1 MKKGLN
7 PIMMIYTDQIKNE
20 KIVTKEITRRGK
32 KVKQSLDILTFDIEV
47 TSAWMDPGRGLISY
61 EPGHRAEYWNSM
73 EKYALPY
80 IWQFSFNEH
89 VYYNRNIYS
98 FKNVLED
105 LPQDVE
111 FICWIHNLSYEFAF
125 LINFLTVKKIFAR
138 TPHKPMYVIFNEFP
152 NVTFKCSYILT
163 NLSLAQWG
171 KQLGLQKLDTLDY
184 TEKIRTPYTEL
195 DPDELDYC
203 SRDCEIVFRGIKDH
217 LQHYKDV
224 WDIPNTSTGK
234 IRRVVKK
241 LVTNDYEYMKDM
253 HKCIPADAIEYK
265 RFQDVFAGGYTHS
278 NRKYTGQ
285 IIDTGGEH
293 VDFASSYPY
302 SILAYKYPLNKWSY
316 MGTRLPDPKTFE
328 YRAYIMKLH
337 FKNIHSISWNTY
349 ISSSKSRSTHTVY
362 DNGRVIAA
370 CTEDKDDP
378 GELWITCT
386 EQDYITICNNYEWDS
401 VESLGTW
408 VCHKRYL
415 PTIFIDY
422 ILKLYE
428 DKTMLKGVD
437 PVRYAISKQYI
448 NSCFGMM
455 VTSLFSSQVLF
466 NIDKPEQWYM
476 DELTPEQVNK
486 ELDKLRVWYNKK
498 YFLSYPVGCWITAYS
513 RRRLWEAME
522 KIDSRVL
529 YCDTDSIFYTGHYD
543 WTDFNKRTD
552 ARLKAAMDYHGID
565 FERTRPADPDGVI
578 HPLGQFDYEEPWE
591 RFISMGAKKYLE
603 ERKGRLYMTVAGIN
617 KGAVDCLDG
626 KIENFKDGFIF
637 DKDHPSVHK
646 LEHAYLTDM
655 KRVIYPD
662 GFVSD
667 LKYGINMRPTG
678 YQLSEP
684 RIDNWLDIL
693 YETAFKTTEA
703 DQIKR
708 RGHFNV

>member
-1 MKKGLN
+1 MIKYSDQMKN
-7 PIMMIYTDQIKNE
+7 M
-20 KIVTKEITRRGK
+20 KIETKEVTRRGK
-32 KVKQSLDILTFDIEV
+32 KVKRSLDILTFDIEV
-47 TSAWMDPGRGLISY
+47 TSAWMDPKEGLISY
-61 EPGHRAEYWNSM
+61 RPGCSAEYWNSM
-73 EKYALPY
+73 EKYSLPY
-80 IWQFSFNEH
+80 IWQFSFNDQ

-98 FKNVLED
+98 FENVLED
-105 LPQDVE
+105 LPGDVE
-111 FICWIHNLSYEFAF
+111 FIIWIHNLAYEFAF

-138 TPHKPMYVIFNEFP
+138 SPHKPMYVIFNEFP
-152 NVTFKCSYILT
+152 NITFKCSYILT

-184 TEKIRTPYTEL
+184 TQMIRTPYTEL
-195 DPDELDYC
+195 TQEELDYC

-217 LQHYKDV
+217 LNQYKDV

-234 IRRVVKK
+234 IRRVVKGI
-241 LVTNDYEYMKDM
+241 VTKDYEYMKDM
-253 HKCIPADAIEYK
+253 HKCIPQDAVEYR
-265 RFQDVFAGGYTHS
+265 RFQDIFAGGYTHS

-285 IIDTGGEH
+285 IVANGGGEH
-293 VDFASSYPY
+293 VDFSSSYPY
-302 SILAYKYPLNKWSY
+302 SILAFPYPLNKWSFI
-316 MGTRLPDPKTFE
+316 GNRLPDPDTFE
-328 YRAYIMKLH
+328 YRAYILKLH
-337 FKNIHSISWNTY
+337 FKNIRSISWNTY
-349 ISSSKSRSTHTVY
+349 ISSSKSRSTNTLY
-362 DNGRVIAA
+362 DNGRVIKA
-370 CTEDKDDP
+370 D
-378 GELWITCT
+378 ELWITCT
-386 EQDYITICNNYEWDS
+386 EQDLITIINNYEWDS
-401 VESLGTW
+401 IESEGTW

-415 PTIFIDY
+415 PTIFIEY

-455 VTSLFSSQVLF
+455 VTALFSAMVQF
-466 NIDKPEQWYM
+466 NIDIPEQWYM
-476 DELTPEQVNK
+476 EELTADKVNK
-486 ELDKLRVWYNKK
+486 ELDKLRIWYNKK

-543 WTDFNKRTD
+543 WSEFNRITD
-552 ARLKAAMDYHGID
+552 ARLRAAMEYHGID

-578 HPLGQFDYEEPWE
+578 HPLGQFDYEEPWD
-591 RFISMGAKKYLE
+591 RFISLGAKKYLE
-603 ERKGRLYMTVAGIN
+603 EREGKLYMTVAGIN

-626 KIENFKDGFIF
+626 KMENFRDGFIF

-646 LEHAYLTDM
+646 LEHTYFTDM

-684 RIDNWLDIL
+684 RIDNWLDNL
-693 YETAFKTTEA
+693 YNNIFRTNEA
-703 DQIKR
+703 EQIKR
-708 RGHFNV
+708 RGYFDV